1 MPPLVAL
8 SNVTVGFPGHPVLQG
23 LSFQVQAGDRVAL
36 LGPNGCGKS
45 ALLKTLLGILPPL
58 SGQVRLEPA
67 TGGRC
72 LAFGYVP
79 QRGTLEMVLP
89 LTVQEVVQMGIF
101 GRLRPGQRVGPQ
113 ERHKLSRCL
122 EEVGAA
128 DLSRRPFGQLSGGQQ
143 QRVLIAR
150 ALVGDPDLLVLD
162 EPLAG
167 VDPQT
172 VETIVTLLG
181 KLTASMGLT
190 LLWASHHLPAVRK
203 VVREVIWIDRGRLV
217 RGPVAEMLAPD
228 RIRTLLQAE
237 GLIDEQDHL

>member
-1 MPPLVAL
+1 MPFLVAL
-8 SNVTVGFPGHPVLQG
+8 TNVTVGYPGTPVLHG
-23 LSFQVQAGDRVAL
+23 LTFDVQAGDRVAL

-45 ALLKTLLGILPPL
+45 SLLKTILGILPPL
-58 SGQVRLEPA
+58 SGEVHAGPSA
-67 TGGRC
+67 SGRP

-79 QRGTLEMVLP
+79 QRGTLDMVLP
-89 LTVQEVVQMGIF
+89 LTVREVVEMGLY
-101 GRLRPGQRVGPQ
+101 GRLRPGQRVGRQ
-113 ERHKLSRCL
+113 ARHTVDRCL
-122 EEVGAA
+122 EDVGLA
-128 DLSRRPFGQLSGGQQ
+128 DLDRRPFSLLSGGQQ

-181 KLTASMGLT
+181 KLASSGLA

-217 RGPVAEMLAPD
+217 RGSVGEMLAPD
-228 RIRTLLQAE
+228 RIRTFLQAE